1 MNDEKIGFI
10 GIILGTIRTPRKTF
24 EGIGEKDLTRGI
36 AVVALIALLTAW
48 AGMVYFSKTPLDFSA
63 LAGQGGMGGNS
74 PMFHAGAQDTGG
86 LDPEAI
92 KSRLAPFVAIGNG
105 LGAIT
110 RWLVPSVILVMVAN
124 LRVGKGST
132 RRLLAMTGFASA
144 PRILQ
149 QALRVID
156 AYTISSSDIL
166 SVAAT
171 RSMFQGL
178 IGNIFNQILGVFN
191 LFGILTMILIVH
203 AISVNY
209 ETTTRKSATV
219 TILAYAIYILLRT
232 YLPIL

>member
-1 MNDEKIGFI
+1 MSDEKIGFI
-10 GIILGTIRTPRKTF
+10 GIILGTLRTPKKTF

-36 AVVALIALLTAW
+36 AVVVLVALLTTW
-48 AGMVYFSKTPLDFSA
+48 AGMVYFSKTPIDFSA

-92 KSRLAPFVAIGNG
+92 KNRLAPFVAIGNG

-132 RRLLAMTGFASA
+132 KRLLAMTGFASA

-149 QALRVID
+149 QTLRVID
-156 AYTISSSDIL
+156 AYTISTADIV
-166 SVAAT
+166 SVTAT
-171 RSMFQGL
+171 RSLFQGL
-178 IGNIFNQILGVFN
+178 AGNVLNQTLGVFN
-191 LFGILTMILIVH
+191 LFGILTMILTVN
-203 AISVNY
+203 AVSVNY
-209 ETTTRKSATV
+209 ETTTRKSVTV